1 MIASM
6 RPDPS
11 SRFGAGLTL
20 ALLSAFSFATSGTL
34 AAGLLA
40 AGWSPLG
47 VVIPRV
53 AIGCAVTL
61 VFALVALRG
70 RWDVVRR
77 NWRVILGYGVISMAL
92 TQLAHFSAVQYM
104 QVAQALLFQYLAPV
118 AIVFWLWAR
127 RGERPAGQTVLGAI
141 LAMGGL
147 MLVLQ
152 VGAAGLSFD
161 YRGILWSTVALVGNA
176 SYFIFSSDNR
186 PDLPPVVMAA
196 GGTLVASVL
205 LVVVALLGLLP
216 FQTSTAPVT
225 YAGLDVPWWV
235 PLVVLG
241 VVATAAAYLLGIAG
255 ARLLGTRLAS
265 FVGLVEVLFAI
276 VLAALLVG
284 QILTVWQWVG
294 GMLVLGGV
302 VLVKLGEARTG
313 TRPVVLRRTRAPE
326 PSPVDPPPAPAQVED
341 LVR

>member
-1 MIASM
+1 M
-6 RPDPS
+6 RPDTS

-20 ALLSAFSFATSGTL
+20 ALLSAFGFATSGTL

-53 AIGCAVTL
+53 AIGSAVTL
-61 VFALVALRG
+61 GFALVALRG
-70 RWDVVRR
+70 RWHILRR
-77 NWRVILGYGVISMAL
+77 NWRVIVSYGVVSMAL

-104 QVAQALLFQYLAPV
+104 QVAQALLVQYLAPV
-118 AIVFWLWAR
+118 AIVLWLWAR
-127 RGERPAGQTVLGAI
+127 RGERPSGQTVLGAI

-152 VGAAGLSFD
+152 VSSAGFSLD
-161 YRGILWSTVALVGNA
+161 YRGILWSSVALIGNA

-196 GGTLVASVL
+196 GGTLVASIL
-205 LVVVALLGLLP
+205 LVAVAMLGLLP
-216 FQTSTAPVT
+216 FSASTSPVS
-225 YAGLDVPWWV
+225 YAGIDVPWWL

-255 ARLLGTRLAS
+255 ARMLGTRLAS

-284 QILTVWQWVG
+284 QILTVSQWVG
-294 GMLVLGGV
+294 GLLVLGGV

-313 TRPVVLRRTRAPE
+313 RRPVAQRRLPVTTALPTE
-326 PSPVDPPPAPAQVED
+326 PPVPVPSVDDPA
-341 LVR
+341 R